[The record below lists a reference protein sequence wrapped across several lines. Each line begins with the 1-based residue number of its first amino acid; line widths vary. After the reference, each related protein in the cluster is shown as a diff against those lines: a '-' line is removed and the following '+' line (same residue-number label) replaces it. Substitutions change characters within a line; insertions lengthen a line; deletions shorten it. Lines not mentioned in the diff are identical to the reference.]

1 MTDVN
6 KGGEIMGN
14 VQIEV
19 TCTYDQD
26 TKRMHRYLI
35 DQGQSITG
43 VIYVPKT
50 AKPPESVTLK
60 LQVKGQVR

>member
-1 MTDVN
+1 ME
-6 KGGEIMGN
+6 K

-26 TKRMHRYLI
+26 TKRTHRYLI
-35 DQGQSITG
+35 DGGQPITG

-50 AKPPESVTLK
+50 AKPPDSVILK
-60 LQVKGQVR
+60 LQVKGADGRVS